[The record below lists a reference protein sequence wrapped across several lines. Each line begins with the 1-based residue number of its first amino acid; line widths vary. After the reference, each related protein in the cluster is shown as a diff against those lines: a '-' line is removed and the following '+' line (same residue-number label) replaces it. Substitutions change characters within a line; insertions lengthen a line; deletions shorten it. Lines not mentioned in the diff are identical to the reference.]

1 MRKPRGKIVSLA
13 KFFTIGDTRGALIR
27 KQQRRVLLK
36 PFLNQKHLPYS
47 LTMTT
52 QTAIQSQHAAT
63 HRYVPTTSTPISP
76 EKVASVLAAEWDLF
90 SKNTKGSASE
100 SARAHKT
107 LPLGVTSSFQ
117 HWDPYPISIVSAKG
131 AYMIDVDGRQL
142 LDLSMGFGAM
152 LAGHLNPVVIEEV
165 QSSLQQGM
173 LFVTPSPTSTDA
185 AERICKRFGIDQV
198 RFTNSG
204 TESTMYAV
212 RVARAATDKPGILKV
227 EGGYHGSYDPF
238 VVSAKPP
245 LHLAGDP
252 EEPTPVI
259 DSTLAAGDIYVVPYN
274 NIEALEKMFAK
285 NASKIACFIV
295 EPVLENLA
303 IVLPDAGYLERVRE
317 LCDQYKVVLIFDE
330 VKTGLTAGAHGASA
344 RLGVKPDL
352 ITLAKSIGGGLP
364 LAAFGGKKEYMDFV
378 TSGKMAHFG
387 TFNGNPLAMAG
398 VRAVDRICSDRALE
412 VAEEFNMQA
421 LTRIGQIIDE
431 YQLPAHTVGFGVK
444 GCVTWS
450 TTPVRNYRDYKATDF
465 GVAEAHWLFAINRGI
480 ITPPGLDEQWLISL
494 AHGQKEIDMLVE
506 DFREFAKAIRS

>member
-1 MRKPRGKIVSLA
+1 
-13 KFFTIGDTRGALIR
+13 
-27 KQQRRVLLK
+27 
-36 PFLNQKHLPYS
+36 
-47 LTMTT
+47 MTT
-52 QTAIQSQHAAT
+52 QAAIQSQHETT
-63 HRYVPTTSTPISP
+63 HRYVPTKFTPISR
-76 EKVASVLAAEWDLF
+76 EKVAAILAAEWELF
-90 SKNTKGSASE
+90 TKNTKGSETE
-100 SARAHKT
+100 SKRAFNSM
-107 LPLGVTSSFQ
+107 PLGVTSSFQ

-131 AYMIDVDGRQL
+131 AYMTDVDGRKL

-152 LAGHLNPVVIEEV
+152 LAGHLNPVVIEEI
-165 QSSLQQGM
+165 QSSLNQGM

-185 AERICKRFGIDQV
+185 AEGICKRFGIDQV

-212 RVARAATDKPGILKV
+212 RVARSATKKMGILKV

-245 LHLAGDP
+245 INKAGNP
-252 EEPTPVI
+252 KKPTPYIEPNLVP
-259 DSTLAAGDIYVVPYN
+259 GDIYVVPFN
-274 NIEALEKMFAK
+274 NIKSLEKMFKK
-285 NASKIACFIV
+285 NAKKIACFIV
-295 EPVLENLA
+295 EPVLENIA

-317 LCDQYKVVLIFDE
+317 LCDQYSVVLIFDE

-364 LAAFGGKKEYMDFV
+364 LAAFGGKKKYMDFV
-378 TSGKMAHFG
+378 SNGQMAHFG

-398 VRAVDRICSDRALE
+398 VRAIDRICTDEALAR
-412 VAEEFNMQA
+412 AEELNLQA
-421 LTRIGQIIDE
+421 LTRIDEIIDE
-431 YQLPAHTVGFGVK
+431 YQLPAHTVGFGIK

-465 GVAEAHWLFAINRGI
+465 GIAEAHWLFALNRGI

-494 AHGQKEIDMLVE
+494 AHGQAEIDLLVE
-506 DFREFAKAIRS
+506 DFREFAKAIRA